1 MVSYQPVLHPTA
13 ERELNSLDDSERNRL
28 VDVLHE
34 VAGTKEPTKHEKCK
48 ILEGQRGLFR
58 VRVGDVRAVCRL
70 NKPKLIIGKVG
81 MRKEVYTDIDRVCE
95 DRLPNIRA

>member
-34 VAGTKEPTKHEKCK
+34 VAHTRQPTQHEKCK
-48 ILEGQRGLFR
+48 ILEGHRGLFR
-58 VRVGDVRAVCRL
+58 VRVGGVRAIL
-70 NKPKLIIGKVG
+70 TLEKPNLKVLKVG
-81 MRKEVYTDIDRVCE
+81 KRSNVYDIIDDIDQR
-95 DRLPNIRA
+95 RATA

>member
-34 VAGTKEPTKHEKCK
+34 VAKTREPTKHEKCK
-48 ILEGQRGLFR
+48 ILEGHRGLFR
-58 VRVGDVRAVCRL
+58 VRVGGVRAIL
-70 NKPKLIIGKVG
+70 TLEKPNLKVLRVGKRSNVYDIID
-81 MRKEVYTDIDRVCE
+81 DIER
-95 DRLPNIRA
+95 RRATA

>member
-34 VAGTKEPTKHEKCK
+34 VAKTREPTKHEKCK

-58 VRVGDVRAVCRL
+58 VRVGDVRAIL
-70 NKPKLIIGKVG
+70 TLEKPQLRVLRCGK
-81 MRKEVYTDIDRVCE
+81 RSSVYDMIDDID
-95 DRLPNIRA
+95 DRRATA

>member
-34 VAGTKEPTKHEKCK
+34 VAHTRQPTQHEKCK
-48 ILEGQRGLFR
+48 ILEGHRGLFR
-58 VRVGDVRAVCRL
+58 VRVGGVRAIL
-70 NKPKLIIGKVG
+70 TLEKPNLKVLRVGKRSNVYDIID
-81 MRKEVYTDIDRVCE
+81 DIDQR
-95 DRLPNIRA
+95 RATA